1 MLPGCRI
8 NGQLVTENRD
18 VGIPEDPC
26 LKCRCKGGRITCS
39 KRACPVLHCPPKNVT
54 RVPGECCKQCV
65 GSRYLIEPPKG
76 GCLLGYQLHPA
87 GKTFRPDPCTQCTC
101 VNATSVCRR
110 KACPVLECPLER
122 QVSTPGSCC
131 PDCPPILESKST
143 CTVSG
148 RTYEASI
155 SM

>member
-26 LKCRCKGGRITCS
+26 LQCRCKSGRITCS
-39 KRACPVLHCPPKNVT
+39 KQACPVLHCPQKNIT
-54 RVPGECCKQCV
+54 RVPGECCKQCL

-76 GCLLGYQLHPA
+76 GCLLGYQVHPA
-87 GKTFRPDPCTQCTC
+87 GKSFRPDPCTQCSC

-110 KACPVLECPLER
+110 KACPVLECPQER

-131 PDCPPILESKST
+131 PHCPPILESKST